1 MPGSGRAFSGA
12 ISMSE
17 EKEFSLRDAAV
28 AAVMAADGPR
38 GKIVELLTKYQEAG
52 LEDDIVY
59 AIIFELEIVMRIQEN
74 INFQNRQMN
83 ELMLARLEKLCNANQ
98 EKMLDIINRQQMIGR
113 SQFRRLIALHRER
126 LLTRLI
132 MICALGCIS
141 IFAGLGV
148 FYFYILVVW

>member
-1 MPGSGRAFSGA
+1 
-12 ISMSE
+12 MSE
-17 EKEFSLRDAAV
+17 EKEFCLRDAAV
-28 AAVMAADGPR
+28 AAVMAAEGPR
-38 GKIVELLTKYQEAG
+38 AKIVELLTKYQEAG

-59 AIIFELEIVMRIQEN
+59 AIIFELEIVMRVQEK
-74 INFQNRQMN
+74 INFMNQQMN
-83 ELMLARLEKLCNANQ
+83 ELMLTRLEKLCNANQ
-98 EKMLDIINRQQMIGR
+98 EKMLDIVNRQQMTAR

-148 FYFYILVVW
+148 FYFYILVV